1 MYEAVKQINKLT
13 PQSPLLIQGKNGT
26 LTINPQEKVEIIAK
40 YFKDVFYKNAEPMP
54 EIEPIPMKNPL
65 TPNEIQ
71 KAVQKMKSNKSP
83 GCDQISVELIKYAP
97 PVVFTII
104 VDLYNKLAETGDCP
118 KEITHGPLRPLQK
131 PGKAKGPPANLR
143 PIILLSPLRKI
154 LASCIMSR
162 IKSKIDKKIPST
174 QAAYRKD
181 RSTTEQ
187 VFTCKLIAERTIS
200 AKNETVHLL
209 LLDMS
214 KAFDSVNRNTLI
226 KDLEQTIETDEL
238 HIIKALL
245 NVTLQVKC
253 DNTLSEPFPTD
264 TGALQGDCASAN

>member
-104 VDLYNKLAETGDCP
+104 ADLSERNHAWTSTTPTKT
-118 KEITHGPLRPLQK
+118 R
-131 PGKAKGPPANLR
+131 
-143 PIILLSPLRKI
+143 
-154 LASCIMSR
+154 
-162 IKSKIDKKIPST
+162 KSKRPTSKPKT
-174 QAAYRKD
+174 NN
-181 RSTTEQ
+181 TTLTPPQ
-187 VFTCKLIAERTIS
+187 NTC
-200 AKNETVHLL
+200 LL
-209 LLDMS
+209 YHVQN
-214 KAFDSVNRNTLI
+214 K
-226 KDLEQTIETDEL
+226 E
-238 HIIKALL
+238 
-245 NVTLQVKC
+245 
-253 DNTLSEPFPTD
+253 
-264 TGALQGDCASAN
+264 